1 MKDNGQCVCSKGNDQ
16 FNEDLFDMMLSDERH
31 FDVNDPYQ
39 CMQFISHQNIKM
51 KELFRRYYYN
61 DPRTRNEYSV
71 VSDTELLMQQLQALT
86 TTANNILT

>member
-1 MKDNGQCVCSKGNDQ
+1 
-16 FNEDLFDMMLSDERH
+16 
-31 FDVNDPYQ
+31 
-39 CMQFISHQNIKM
+39 M